1 MLEKPLGEI
10 LTRKGFC
17 SSQELQSALQRQAV
31 TGEKLGSILIQA
43 GALDQDQLMQGLLEQ
58 FELNEVLE
66 RELQKREEKI
76 RSLAKLE
83 KEIDLARKVQQGLL
97 PGQMPFVPGLDIY
110 GTCRMSSRVG
120 GDLFDVIQGESGGHC
135 MLVADIC
142 GHGFASS
149 LVMASFRSMAK
160 MACMDS
166 QTSMSTVA
174 GKLNNLLCA
183 DFENSGLFIT
193 GLFIH
198 HEPGTHN
205 IELVN
210 AGHIPPLSNNPRHGS
225 RLDVSNIPLGI
236 CKQTDFQSV
245 YLRLDPGEQ
254 LLLFSDGLLEAP
266 MASGHSIDQQF
277 LRSLMSSTRIQSS
290 EEVVQRILEKFDAS
304 ALNQSDDITVLS
316 IWRH

>member
-1 MLEKPLGEI
+1 MLEEPLGEI

-17 SSQELQSALQRQAV
+17 SSQALQSALEHQAV
-31 TGEKLGSILIQA
+31 TGEKLGAVLVQA
-43 GALDQDQLMQGLLEQ
+43 GVLEQEQLVQALLEQ

-83 KEIDLARKVQQGLL
+83 KEIDLARKVQQDLL
-97 PGQMPFVPGLDIY
+97 PKIMPSVPGLDIC
-110 GTCRMSSRVG
+110 GTCRMSSSVG
-120 GDLFDVIQGESGGHC
+120 GDLFDVIQGDSGDYC

-160 MACMDS
+160 MACMDA

-193 GLFIH
+193 GLFIR

-210 AGHIPPLSNNPRHGS
+210 AGHIPPLSNNPRHGC

-245 YLRLDPGEQ
+245 YLRLDPGEH

-266 MASGHSIDQQF
+266 MVSGRSIDQKF
-277 LRSLMSSTRIQSS
+277 LRSLMTSKQIQSS
-290 EEVVQRILEKFDAS
+290 EQMVQRIMEEFDAS